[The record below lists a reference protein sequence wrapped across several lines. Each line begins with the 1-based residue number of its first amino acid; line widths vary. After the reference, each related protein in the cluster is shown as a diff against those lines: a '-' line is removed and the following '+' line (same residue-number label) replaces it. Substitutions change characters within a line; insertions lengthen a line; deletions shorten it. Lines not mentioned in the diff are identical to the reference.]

1 MRTSGVTVS
10 AVGHSARTLGGFAA
24 FAAIIADEGRLSP

>member
-10 AVGHSARTLGGFAA
+10 AVGHSARTLDGFAA
-24 FAAIIADEGRLSP
+24 FEGRSGS